1 MLVFGFSP
9 YALIVYRIAIIA
21 LVLVFGGLQ
30 YRLWIADGGYAEIHR
45 LNNQIEEISAENGE
59 RTARNEALEAQI
71 ADLKSGEAAM
81 EGRARADLGMI
92 REDEEF
98 FLIVDSRYI
107 EHRSSRR

>member
-1 MLVFGFSP
+1 MF
-9 YALIVYRIAIIA
+9 RIAVIA

-45 LNNQIEEISAENGE
+45 LQRLTGEIAAENRE
-59 RTARNEALEAQI
+59 HAARNGALEAEI

-92 REDEEF
+92 REDEDF
-98 FLIVDSRYI
+98 YLIVDSR
-107 EHRSSRR
+107 

>member
-1 MLVFGFSP
+1 MFRLAV
-9 YALIVYRIAIIA
+9 IV

-30 YRLWIADGGYAEIHR
+30 YRLWIADGGYSEIHR
-45 LNNQIEEISAENGE
+45 LQQQIEEVSGENRE
-59 RTARNEALEAQI
+59 RGVRNEALEAEI

-98 FLIVDSRYI
+98 YLIVDSR
-107 EHRSSRR
+107 